1 MAKIIIKIKSLV
13 QAMANRL
20 GYEIHKL
27 PSKGA
32 EQPAVQPQSLGEY
45 TYYFPWGYHT
55 YSPWWESW
63 FQEVVNPARGNT
75 LVTEDRCYIIY
86 SLCLNCIHLRG
97 DFAEC
102 GVYKG
107 GTAFLIA
114 NVTEPFIGERQLHLF
129 DTFTGMPSTVI
140 EGIDVHK
147 AGGFADTSLDSVKRY
162 LSQFPFIVFHP
173 GFIPDTFNGVKD
185 KLFSFVHVDVDIYQ
199 SALDCCEF
207 FYQRMVKGGVMVF
220 DDYGF
225 PECKG
230 ERKAV
235 DEFFM
240 DKSERPIVLP
250 TGQCL
255 VIKL

>member
-1 MAKIIIKIKSLV
+1 MGKI
-13 QAMANRL
+13 
-20 GYEIHKL
+20 
-27 PSKGA
+27 
-32 EQPAVQPQSLGEY
+32 
-45 TYYFPWGYHT
+45 
-55 YSPWWESW
+55 
-63 FQEVVNPARGNT
+63 RGTT
-75 LVTEDRCYIIY
+75 LVTDDRCHIIY
-86 SLCLNCIHLRG
+86 SLCQNCVHLRG

-102 GVYKG
+102 GTYKG

-114 NVTEPFIGERQLHLF
+114 DTIKACAGGRQLHLF
-129 DTFTGMPSTVI
+129 DTFTGMPNTAI
-140 EGIDVHK
+140 EGIDAHK
-147 AGGFADTSLDSVKRY
+147 AGGFADTSPYSVKRY

-173 GFIPDTFNGVKD
+173 GFIPDTFSGVKD
-185 KLFSFVHVDVDIYQ
+185 KSFSFVHVDVDIYQ

-207 FYQRMVKGGVMVF
+207 FYQRMVKGGVIVF

-235 DEFFM
+235 DEFFI
-240 DKSERPIVLP
+240 DKREKPVVLP